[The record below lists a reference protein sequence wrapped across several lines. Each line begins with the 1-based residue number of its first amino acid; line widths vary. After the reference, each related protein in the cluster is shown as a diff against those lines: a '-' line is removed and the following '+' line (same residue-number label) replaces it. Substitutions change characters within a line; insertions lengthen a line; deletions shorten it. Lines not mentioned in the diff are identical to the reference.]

1 MLLGLGLHSRVSV
14 EFGSQLGSSPVSAL
28 RLGLLLL
35 LLDDKLDLRLGL
47 LIHERLVLDEHVLQG
62 VGDGR
67 LVGCRPRVW
76 VFAFQQV
83 VQSPVDEV
91 NLEILRTLLRFQVY
105 GRLCRRRLNN
115 DLSVWRHL
123 KRRG

>member
-1 MLLGLGLHSRVSV
+1 MSV

-28 RLGLLLL
+28 RLGLL

-47 LIHERLVLDEHVLQG
+47 LIHERLVLDEHVLLG

-67 LVGCRPRVW
+67 LVGCRPRVC

-83 VQSPVDEV
+83 VQPPVDEV
-91 NLEILRTLLRFQVY
+91 DLEILRTLLRFQVY

-115 DLSVWRHL
+115 DLPVRRHL
-123 KRRG
+123 ESRG